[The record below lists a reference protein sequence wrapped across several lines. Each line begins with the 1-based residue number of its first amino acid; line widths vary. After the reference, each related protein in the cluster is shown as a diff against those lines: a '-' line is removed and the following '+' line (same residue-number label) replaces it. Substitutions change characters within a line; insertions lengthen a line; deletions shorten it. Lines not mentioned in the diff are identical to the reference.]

1 MHVTEPMTLVTDYL
15 LAGESIL
22 LALSLL
28 LRSRAAGRGAVGLWG
43 VAFLVGGLAALAGG
57 TAHGFRLHL
66 GEANWSVVW
75 NLTVGSIGASAV
87 LMLAAGIRSV
97 LRSEA
102 SGEAERQAGVG
113 YLKKGILVSLVGLSI
128 LLGKL
133 SLHRHLNQNELY
145 HLVQMLGLFLFY
157 RGALLLHGLEV
168 KKSPK
173 T

>member
-1 MHVTEPMTLVTDYL
+1 MLNRKYRKYWAEAFGSFWLVF
-15 LAGESIL
+15 GG
-22 LALSLL
+22 
-28 LRSRAAGRGAVGLWG
+28 AATVLYSAAVP
-43 VAFLVGGLAALAGG
+43 
-57 TAHGFRLHL
+57 
-66 GEANWSVVW
+66 
-75 NLTVGSIGASAV
+75 
-87 LMLAAGIRSV
+87 
-97 LRSEA
+97 
-102 SGEAERQAGVG
+102 QAGVG

-133 SLHRHLNQNELY
+133 SLHRHLNQNDLY